1 MPESP
6 EETLKKAQIDISTAD
21 GDIIS
26 AKGEMDFLI
35 GENKRLPIDI
45 ESVKNQV
52 EHQIEMNSVQN
63 RKLTQVKGTAAQL
76 ESEFFRAQ
84 SDSNTIKREVERNES
99 NIAQLEK
106 LVTMRQNQSD

>member
-52 EHQIEMNSVQN
+52 EH
-63 RKLTQVKGTAAQL
+63 
-76 ESEFFRAQ
+76 
-84 SDSNTIKREVERNES
+84 
-99 NIAQLEK
+99 
-106 LVTMRQNQSD
+106 